1 LKLDTGLDATFWPPL
16 AVSNA
21 RVDPGRTV
29 ARATRL
35 RRAPAFRAPAG
46 MHTFARF
53 RRVPPAGGV
62 TAAVDPR
69 DDGAR
74 PGQH

>member
-1 LKLDTGLDATFWPPL
+1 LKLDTGLDAILWPPF
-16 AVSNA
+16 AVTSA
-21 RVDPGRTV
+21 RVKRGRAVT
-29 ARATRL
+29 RATSSSP
-35 RRAPAFRAPAG
+35 APAFRAPAG

-53 RRVPPAGGV
+53 RRVPAAGGV